1 MLQVFSMNEQQQRD
15 ILADIRVTGNIT
27 QSCKNLGIKRDTF
40 NKWVRR
46 DPNFAAEKDRAMGR
60 FKSSDYVEGE
70 VPDFLTWRELHCAY
84 EFLKDGKP
92 VVQRAQNYWFQYEVV
107 EAISKHDNVIFVLP
121 PGHLKTTLCGIE
133 YPTWNIMRNR
143 NFRTLIIR
151 ANKEAAGDN
160 VGAIGVRLSNNDYYA
175 EMSRRLVEQGD
186 APLSNPI
193 TRYGGRDGFQ
203 PQGRKMGDRWS
214 GNEFTVS
221 GRTSGEKDS
230 TVTAIGMD
238 GAIPGFR
245 ADLIVIDDPQDPTK
259 FDASGVENSNK
270 LMKKWERDISGRLL
284 PGGKTI
290 ILANRLGPDDFIGM
304 MCERYK
310 DDPDWGIVYFPAV
323 IERYKKLQPLCPEVF
338 TMEALEKRRRKVGEE
353 AWEFHYMQEEIASK
367 NATFTRD
374 HIDACKDFSRKLGDI
389 PPQATERVL
398 GVDPAASGFTAM
410 VAWGVHPTSGTRY
423 LIDFVNEKGMK
434 EDEIINRAVYE
445 AQRLGCKTI
454 VFEIRNIQAH
464 MFEKLRDALRGKSIR
479 LVPYKT
485 ATATGAQAQETDFSI
500 TSIGTLVDERMV
512 SFPFD
517 LNDHET
523 QKKMGEFITQ
533 LVRWKPK
540 PPGKSSWHL
549 VRDLVM
555 AMLFAESEARKFV
568 KLAGKSK
575 PRRRADVPS
584 WAMNKEGGWAD
595 TPARTLDR
603 AGTR

>member
-1 MLQVFSMNEQQQRD
+1 VNEHLRTRALDVLQE
-15 ILADIRVTGNIT
+15 TGNVSEMCR
-27 QSCKNLGIKRDTF
+27 QLGLSRNTF
-40 NKWVRR
+40 NKWCQR
-46 DPNFAAEKDRAMGR
+46 DSNYRAEKDRALGR
-60 FKSSDYVEGE
+60 YGSTEVVEGE
-70 VPDFLTWRELHCAY
+70 VPDFLTWRERHCAY

-92 VVQRAQNYWFQYEVV
+92 VVQRAENYWFQYEVV
-107 EAISKHDNVIFVLP
+107 KALNENDNVIFVLP

-160 VGAIGVRLSNNDYYA
+160 VGAIGVRLSNNDYYT
-175 EMSRRLVEQGD
+175 EMSRRLQDIGQP
-186 APLSNPI
+186 PLSNPI

-259 FDASGVENSNK
+259 FDASGAENSNK

-310 DDPDWGIVYFPAV
+310 DDPDWGIVYFPAI
-323 IERYKKLQPLCPEVF
+323 IERYNKPEPLCPEIF
-338 TMEALEKRRRKVGEE
+338 TLDALEKRRRKVGEE
-353 AWEFHYMQEEIASK
+353 AWAFHYMQEEISSK
-367 NATFTRD
+367 YATFTQNEV
-374 HIDACKDFSRKLGDI
+374 DACKDFSRSIGDI

-398 GVDPAASGFTAM
+398 GVDPAASGYTAM
-410 VAWGVHPTSGTRY
+410 VAWGIHPSSGMRY
-423 LIDFVNEKGMK
+423 LIDLVNEKGMK
-434 EDEIINRAVYE
+434 EDDIINRAVFE
-445 AQRLGCKTI
+445 AERLDCKTI

-464 MFEKLRDALRGKSIR
+464 MFEKLKERLRGRGIR

-485 ATATGAQAQETDFSI
+485 ATATGAQAEEADFSI
-500 TSIGTLVDERMV
+500 TSIGKLFEERMV
-512 SFPFD
+512 SLPFALD
-517 LNDHET
+517 DHET
-523 QKKMGEFITQ
+523 QQKMGDFITQ
-533 LVRWKPK
+533 LLRWKPK

-555 AMLFAESEARKFV
+555 AMLFAESEARKAV
-568 KLAGKSK
+568 KKVGREL
-575 PRRRADVPS
+575 PRRKAGDVPG
-584 WAMNKEGGWAD
+584 WAMNKQGGWAD
-595 TPARTLDR
+595 QRPRTLDST
-603 AGTR
+603 GTR